1 MTIKAVILTGMPT
14 ITNKTHHG
22 FRPLVT
28 GGVDAISWDPL
39 IGIGV

>member
-1 MTIKAVILTGMPT
+1 MTIKAVILTGMLT
-14 ITNKTHHG
+14 ITNKQHG
-22 FRPLVT
+22 FRPLVS